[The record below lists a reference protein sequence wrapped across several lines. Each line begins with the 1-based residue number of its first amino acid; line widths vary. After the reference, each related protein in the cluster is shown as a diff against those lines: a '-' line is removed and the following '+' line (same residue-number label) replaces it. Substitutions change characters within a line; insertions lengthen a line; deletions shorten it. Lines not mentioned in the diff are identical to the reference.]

1 MDRAEIYGLAFSTTA
16 QWLAV
21 SSDKGTLHVFG
32 LKVNLGN
39 LGNDKSHGA
48 SDLNRSVSSP
58 TSSLSL
64 SYKRSAAQVFQLS
77 VVCRSVSF
85 A

>member
-21 SSDKGTLHVFG
+21 SSDKGTLHAFG

-58 TSSLSL
+58 TSFFS
-64 SYKRSAAQVFQLS
+64 
-77 VVCRSVSF
+77 
-85 A
+85 